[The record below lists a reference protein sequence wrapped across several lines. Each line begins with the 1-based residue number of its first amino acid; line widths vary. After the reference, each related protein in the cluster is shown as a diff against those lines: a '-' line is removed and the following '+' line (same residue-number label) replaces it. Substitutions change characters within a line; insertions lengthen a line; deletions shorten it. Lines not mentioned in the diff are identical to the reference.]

1 MKKKII
7 LISAIIFLS
16 VFTIGAVALACR
28 AGMDYVTILVI
39 AEQKDHYDKMYEP
52 VHLLDQEVQN
62 MQDELAILQKSKLT
76 DDQKKDLAER
86 LRYLEEL
93 GLQIDRRLIY
103 YNEDNTAHMFFPPAG
118 EIVSYFNEAHNT
130 PIYVNRCVRAVEQGL
145 FAQYVTSSQKKIIG
159 EDCQFLVGEME
170 RLKLIRQ

>member
-7 LISAIIFLS
+7 LISVIILVS
-16 VFTIGAVALACR
+16 IATVIAVALASR
-28 AGMDYVTILVI
+28 VGMDYVTILVI
-39 AEQKDHYDKMYEP
+39 AEQRDHYDRMYEP
-52 VHLLDQEVQN
+52 VHKLDQEVQK
-62 MQDELAILQKSKLT
+62 MQEELTIMQKRKLT

-118 EIVSYFNEAHNT
+118 EIVAYFNEAHNT
-130 PIYVNRCVRAVEQGL
+130 PIYVNRCVRAIEQGI
-145 FAQYVTSSQKKIIG
+145 FAQYVTPSQKKIID
-159 EDCQFLVGEME
+159 EDNQLLIEEMD